1 MIREHYPQQWIIF
14 PLISYKDTC
23 FHTARTSF
31 PLYLLQT
38 AVADADLTVK
48 KLSFTGESA
57 NQKAAYKTIAL
68 ELGLGRFRVHSIRFD
83 FDSKQFDSVFFESV
97 QFM

>member
-1 MIREHYPQQWIIF
+1 MIREHYPQQWINF

-23 FHTARTSF
+23 FHTART

-57 NQKAAYKTIAL
+57 NQKAAYKTIVIVIDMRLRLTLCDASVV
-68 ELGLGRFRVHSIRFD
+68 GLPHRVTPTRFF
-83 FDSKQFDSVFFESV
+83 
-97 QFM
+97 